1 MSAARYL
8 SRLVAATAFPHGNY
22 RHGRNRP
29 QVETTCFRRSISRR
43 SEGCLQ
49 TLLEEPTD
57 ELLPVGTRSGQFPK
71 FENLELKAAKS
82 SKAVAADTFSMRR
95 LYGEIDPKE
104 TKLRV
109 HWLRQSGHERGSL
122 RIWMRAPKAARCS
135 SKGRS
140 WGSARD
146 HPSPGPAPALPS
158 VLP

>member
-57 ELLPVGTRSGQFPK
+57 ELLPVGLVQAVCGNSASAQEFLLLEVKRPSVSPPAERLASRCCSSTSGQEP
-71 FENLELKAAKS
+71 S
-82 SKAVAADTFSMRR
+82 S
-95 LYGEIDPKE
+95 
-104 TKLRV
+104 
-109 HWLRQSGHERGSL
+109 
-122 RIWMRAPKAARCS
+122 RA
-135 SKGRS
+135 
-140 WGSARD
+140 
-146 HPSPGPAPALPS
+146 
-158 VLP
+158 